1 MSRMVRLIVAAVVLL
16 ATRTASAQV
25 MCNDAAKLPNPIVV
39 SGSIAFE
46 PTLRQFAAKLAA
58 EPSPT
63 TIIYTGST
71 PSCAGVGDVLSGK
84 DLGGAPGRYYFFL
97 DATTID
103 FRACTFAAG
112 QKADVAV
119 SDVFYESCA
128 SLPQPRPADVIDVL
142 GPVQPS
148 IFVMPSASS
157 VTRYLTYAEA
167 QVIYGCGVSAARA
180 VVGLSDPAQVFC
192 RDPSVGQQVVVA
204 KNLGLSPS
212 TLVSPTCVDGVTAAA
227 LIGALASST
236 SAAVGFVVADNRD
249 YGSAGLTALAFQS
262 LGQTQAYYL
271 DANSGLADRRN
282 VRDGH
287 YTIWGYE
294 HLIAKT
300 AGGANLGGP
309 AGELAAW
316 VNGTKTSTNL
326 DHLLVETGAGLIP
339 QCAMKVKRS
348 ADGGALSPY
357 APSAPCHCAF
367 EAIVSQSIPAGCVA
381 CTTSSQCAAA
391 KNCRRGF
398 CE

>member
-1 MSRMVRLIVAAVVLL
+1 MPLPFVVRSIVAVVIVLS
-16 ATRTASAQV
+16 ARTAGAQV

-39 SGSIAFE
+39 TGSIAFE

-71 PSCAGVGDVLSGK
+71 PSCAGVADVLSGK
-84 DLGGAPGRYYFFL
+84 ALGGAPGRYYFFL

-128 SLPQPRPADVIDVL
+128 SLPQPRPADVVDVL

-148 IFVMPSASS
+148 IFVIPSASS
-157 VTRYLTYAEA
+157 VTRTLTYAEA
-167 QVIYGCGVSAARA
+167 RVIYGCGVSAART

-204 KNLGLSPS
+204 KNLGLPPS

-236 SAAVGFVVADNRD
+236 TRLSGSSSRTTGLCQRRPHRPRVPVAGTDP
-249 YGSAGLTALAFQS
+249 GVL
-262 LGQTQAYYL
+262 L
-271 DANSGLADRRN
+271 DADSGLADRRN

-300 AGGANLGGP
+300 AAAP
-309 AGELAAW
+309 ASAGQQ
-316 VNGTKTSTNL
+316 VSCCVGQRSKTSTNF
-326 DHLLVETGAGLIP
+326 DHLLLETGAGLIP

-348 ADGGALSPY
+348 ADGGTLSPY

-367 EAIVSQSIPAGCVA
+367 EAIASQSIPAGCVA
-381 CTTSSQCAAA
+381 CTTSNQCAGG